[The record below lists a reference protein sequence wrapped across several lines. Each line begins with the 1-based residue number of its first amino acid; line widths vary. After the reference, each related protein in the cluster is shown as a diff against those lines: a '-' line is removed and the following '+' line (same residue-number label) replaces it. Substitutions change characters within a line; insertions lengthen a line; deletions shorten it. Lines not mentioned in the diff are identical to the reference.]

1 MADFYTIVSET
12 NSGEGN
18 YEFDLEM
25 NPDHPVYEGH
35 FPEMA
40 VAPGVMLTDLV
51 GSLTSKTAN
60 KTLELTSARNIKFM
74 VPVLPKK
81 EKRMHVK
88 LNVSES
94 EGVYTAKA
102 VANHEEMT
110 FFKIVASFK

>member
-1 MADFYTIVSET
+1 MADFFTIVSENNT
-12 NSGEGN
+12 GEGN
-18 YEFDLEM
+18 FEFDLEM
-25 NPDHPVYEGH
+25 NAEHPVYEGH
-35 FPEMA
+35 FPQMA
-40 VAPGVMLTDLV
+40 VAPGVMLTELV
-51 GSLTSKTAN
+51 GTLTGKTVGKN
-60 KTLELTSARNIKFM
+60 LELTAARNIKFM

-88 LNVSES
+88 LNVSEN